1 METETY
7 RAIFN
12 RALEEIHDE
21 YKEKNKEDDF
31 KLYFNLTYINDH
43 QNTIAVSVPSEF
55 LWQQMTSK
63 GYIKEVIKKIE
74 VLSGQKNID
83 LRPVIAE
90 IGKSAESDSRKKP
103 SEKIAITQKPEKKK
117 PHPQLRSDFIFETF
131 VPGENNN
138 FAYLAAFAVAKEPG
152 KQAGRNPLLFYGGSG
167 LGKTHLMESIGNY
180 IYENSPEPLKI
191 CYISAESFTNEFTA
205 SLTAKK
211 ADQFKSK
218 YRNLDVLLID
228 DIHFLQGKAGTQEEL
243 FYTFNALRDANKQIV
258 FTCDRPIKEL
268 KEFSERMQ
276 SRLSSGTSIDMNPPN
291 YETRRAILQKK
302 LELQKKDIPPEV
314 IDYIA
319 QNVETNVRDLE
330 AALNKMIGYA
340 EIVQKPLTIDI
351 AQEQLRDIF
360 TVVSTENISIEIIQK
375 VIADFYNIS
384 VSDIN
389 KPKRAKKFVI
399 PRHIAI
405 YICREMTE
413 YSYTEI
419 GQEFGGRDHSTI
431 MHSYEKINEQLKTDS
446 TLAMRIQQLMREIKN
461 YKK

>member
-1 METETY
+1 
-7 RAIFN
+7 
-12 RALEEIHDE
+12 
-21 YKEKNKEDDF
+21 
-31 KLYFNLTYINDH
+31 
-43 QNTIAVSVPSEF
+43 
-55 LWQQMTSK
+55 
-63 GYIKEVIKKIE
+63 
-74 VLSGQKNID
+74 
-83 LRPVIAE
+83 
-90 IGKSAESDSRKKP
+90 
-103 SEKIAITQKPEKKK
+103 
-117 PHPQLRSDFIFETF
+117 
-131 VPGENNN
+131 
-138 FAYLAAFAVAKEPG
+138 
-152 KQAGRNPLLFYGGSG
+152 
-167 LGKTHLMESIGNY
+167 MESIGNY

-330 AALNKMIGYA
+330 ATLNKMIGYA